1 MVKPKNKN
9 SRYKAKKD
17 KTHKRYK
24 KQKNNYNKTY
34 KKKENKK
41 NNQFQKVKCAPNPNK
56 NEVLGFT
63 CYTSEALEKMRQLWN
78 ARHPDY
84 KIQDNDPRQVWEELK
99 ENMEGTCNNE
109 LCWIKQNFVKN
120 NLDSEILNYTFAPK
134 APSSW
139 LKNPNEWLSSMDIL
153 NVMKQYEKRFHCF
166 DFLGPSPIDFDDH
179 VMFGECVWEELCKFN
194 LNNFLKNEKYKIG
207 VIFNLDP
214 HYKNGSHWVAL
225 FINIRKKQILYF
237 DSYGTQPCIEIK
249 RFIKKIIKQAQ
260 HLNINIKY
268 TYNKTRHQYGNS
280 ECGMYSLHFIIEN
293 LKDTPLKELM
303 DKKISDE
310 EMVQLR
316 KSYFNL

>member
-1 MVKPKNKN
+1 MGKTRSKTKNKN
-9 SRYKAKKD
+9 
-17 KTHKRYK
+17 
-24 KQKNNYNKTY
+24 QTY
-34 KKKENKK
+34 KNK
-41 NNQFQKVKCAPNPNK
+41 NQTQFHKVKCAPNPNK

-84 KIQDNDPRQVWEELK
+84 KIEDNDPREVWEDLK
-99 ENMEGTCNNE
+99 KNMESTCNNE

-139 LKNPNEWLSSMDIL
+139 LKNPKEWLSSMDIL

-166 DFLGPSPIDFDDH
+166 NFLGPSPIDFDDH

-194 LNNFLKNEKYKIG
+194 LNNFLRNEKYKIG
-207 VIFNLDP
+207 IIFNLDP
-214 HYKNGSHWVAL
+214 HYKDGSHWVAL

-237 DSYGTQPCIEIK
+237 DSYGTQPSVEVK
-249 RFIKKIIKQAQ
+249 RFINKIKRQAQ
-260 HLNINIKY
+260 HLNINMKY

-303 DKKISDE
+303 KKKISDE
-310 EMVQLR
+310 EMVELR